1 MPKLAWS
8 TFLERHPAAHFVAG
22 VTPEGGSITAG
33 GRLQFNLMAKLIA
46 ALAPKGLYALT
57 IDRQGR
63 TPEIHCVFEKD
74 TDALKVAKTVGATAA
89 GRYPGW
95 ASQRTFLLDAYA
107 CRAIAT
113 ALLAQHGRKMP
124 RRPPSATARRAG
136 LELPCRR
143 PVATPLRSRTSPP
156 KGCRRL

>member
-63 TPEIHCVFEKD
+63 TPEIHCVVEKD
-74 TDALKVAKTVGATAA
+74 ADAQKLAQAVGARAA
-89 GRYPGW
+89 GRY
-95 ASQRTFLLDAYA
+95 Y
-107 CRAIAT
+107 
-113 ALLAQHGRKMP
+113 
-124 RRPPSATARRAG
+124 
-136 LELPCRR
+136 
-143 PVATPLRSRTSPP
+143 
-156 KGCRRL
+156 